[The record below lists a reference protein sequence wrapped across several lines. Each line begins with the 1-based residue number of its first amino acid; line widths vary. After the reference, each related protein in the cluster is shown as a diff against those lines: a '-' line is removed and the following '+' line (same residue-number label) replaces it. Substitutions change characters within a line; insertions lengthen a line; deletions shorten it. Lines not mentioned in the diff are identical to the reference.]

1 MRLTPEVL
9 FGPTPTGPQP
19 PTNLKLAPDGRHGS
33 YLRTADDDRYRLEL
47 WLVDMTKAETWRLL
61 TGKEKPAGELTA
73 QERGDRERRR
83 MFSHGVTSYEW
94 HPDGDHLLVPAAGA
108 AYLVSVEDGSMR
120 PLTAPDTHQTAFR
133 LSPKGAFLSFVR
145 DGDLYARH
153 LANGVDTRLT
163 TDGGGTIANG
173 LAGFIAQEEMGRHH
187 GHWWAPDESA
197 IAFTRV
203 DEAPIPETHRYEFDG
218 GGPRTVAQRYPFAG
232 GRNAEV
238 RLGLV
243 DVANGETTWLNWALS
258 DDDYLARVDFAPD
271 GALYAQAQSRDQ
283 RRLALRRYAD
293 GEWRQA
299 LVEQATTWL
308 NLHDNLKF
316 LPDGRFLWTSEPT
329 DESLDDGSGRS
340 RLWLCDDRPTRPASD
355 DGARR
360 QDAGSAD
367 RVLAATDTEAWVTRG
382 DDPGDGRYWRNWLC
396 RRSLAPADPA
406 RQSATEPSTS
416 ARDADAVPVALA
428 AFCARSRR
436 GLVVTSSSR
445 EPPRLG
451 IVDSDLHVRP
461 VATPK
466 PRRVFDIAAAVSLGT
481 LFVHLDNAP
490 HTPQGWSKPL
500 RLRHRRLGL
509 SSVYLNNIPHTPLYY
524 RLTKPSSFDPNRRYP
539 VIVLVYGGPGTQ
551 LVRDEFPP
559 LPPQLF
565 AQAGFGVFELDNRG
579 SANRGKA
586 FEDPI
591 HRRLGHAEVAD
602 QLAGVEF
609 LRQQPW
615 VDSSRIGIHGHSYG
629 GYMVLMCLAQSHVF
643 AAGVSIAPVTDWRFY
658 DTHYT
663 ERYLGA
669 PAENPDG
676 YQASGVL
683 PRVKDIDAPLLL
695 MHGMADDNVLF
706 LHSAAL
712 MKALR
717 DAAVPFE
724 LMTYPFAKHSLQQ
737 PAVAIDRYRQALDFF
752 RRKLAD

>member
-1 MRLTPEVL
+1 M
-9 FGPTPTGPQP
+9 
-19 PTNLKLAPDGRHGS
+19 
-33 YLRTADDDRYRLEL
+33 
-47 WLVDMTKAETWRLL
+47 
-61 TGKEKPAGELTA
+61 
-73 QERGDRERRR
+73 
-83 MFSHGVTSYEW
+83 
-94 HPDGDHLLVPAAGA
+94 
-108 AYLVSVEDGSMR
+108 
-120 PLTAPDTHQTAFR
+120 
-133 LSPKGAFLSFVR
+133 
-145 DGDLYARH
+145 
-153 LANGVDTRLT
+153 
-163 TDGGGTIANG
+163 
-173 LAGFIAQEEMGRHH
+173 
-187 GHWWAPDESA
+187 
-197 IAFTRV
+197 
-203 DEAPIPETHRYEFDG
+203 
-218 GGPRTVAQRYPFAG
+218 
-232 GRNAEV
+232 
-238 RLGLV
+238 
-243 DVANGETTWLNWALS
+243 NWALS

-293 GEWRQA
+293 GEWRQV

-316 LPDGRFLWTSEPT
+316 LPDGRFLWTSESS
-329 DESLDDGSGRS
+329 DESFDDGNGRS
-340 RLWLCDDRPTRPASD
+340 RLWLCDDRPSRPVPD
-355 DGARR
+355 DGAWR
-360 QDAGSAD
+360 QDAGSAH

-396 RRSLAPADPA
+396 RRPLAPTDTA
-406 RQSATEPSTS
+406 RQSATEPSAS
-416 ARDADAVPVALA
+416 ARIADAVPVALA

-451 IVDSDLHVRP
+451 IVDSNLRVKP

-466 PRRVFDIAAAVSLGT
+466 PRRVFDIGAAVSLGA
-481 LFVHLDNAP
+481 LSVRLDNPP
-490 HTPQGWSKPL
+490 HA
-500 RLRHRRLGL
+500 
-509 SSVYLNNIPHTPLYY
+509 PLYY

-559 LPPQLF
+559 PVPQLF

-591 HRRLGHAEVAD
+591 HRRLGHVEVAD

-629 GYMVLMCLAQSHVF
+629 GYMVLMCLAQSHAF

-737 PAVAIDRYRQALDFF
+737 SAVAIDRYRQALDFF
-752 RRKLAD
+752 RRKLAN